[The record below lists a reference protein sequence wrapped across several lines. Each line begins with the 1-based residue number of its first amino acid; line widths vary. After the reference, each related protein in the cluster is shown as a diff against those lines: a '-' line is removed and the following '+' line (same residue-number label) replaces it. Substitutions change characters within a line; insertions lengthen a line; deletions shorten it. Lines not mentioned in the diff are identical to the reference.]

1 MSLARDADTALRI
14 KVLAAAT
21 SYGFALLLA
30 RELGADG
37 FGQVAFF
44 LNAAT
49 LLAVLGGQGMPML
62 LLREVPALSGGQRR
76 AEVALLARTAL
87 RRAVSGAAL
96 AAAVALALMLALP
109 GRGGFG
115 LGVLAA
121 GLALA
126 PLWGAMEALSHLAR
140 AHGMML
146 LALFPREVLWRG
158 LAALAALAWTA
169 AAGPLTPAVVLAALL
184 VIALG
189 LIAGMGAALR
199 GKGAWPHRQCATRGR
214 PDPARGRAARHFW
227 ASSLS
232 NIFLAHADV
241 ITVALL
247 LGPQAAGYY
256 FAANRLAQ
264 LLAFFLT
271 SHNLALAPRFA
282 GLWQGGAHQRA
293 GAELHRATRRSCWQT
308 ALIALPLA
316 ALAPQA
322 LGLFGEGFASAAPA
336 LQLLAAAALLNAATG
351 PADIALNMAGQE
363 QAAMRAGLVSVA
375 FSALALAGGTLA
387 FGLAGTG
394 AAVLLATAL
403 RKGLLWWLA
412 RRRLGLRCDIL
423 AALAPPATAPPRPCP
438 L

>member
-1 MSLARDADTALRI
+1 MSLARDASSALRI

-30 RELGADG
+30 RELGTGG

-62 LLREVPALSGGQRR
+62 LLRDVPALAGLKTEG
-76 AEVALLARTAL
+76 EVALLARSAL
-87 RRAVSGAAL
+87 RRAVAGAAL
-96 AAAVALALMLALP
+96 AGASALALMLALP
-109 GRGGFG
+109 GHGGFSPA
-115 LGVLAA
+115 VLVA
-121 GLALA
+121 GLALV
-126 PLWGAMEALSHLAR
+126 PLWSAMEALSHLAR
-140 AHGMML
+140 ACGMIS
-146 LALFPREVLWRG
+146 LALFPKEVLWRS
-158 LAALAALAWTA
+158 LASLAALAWITM
-169 AAGPLTPAVVLAALL
+169 AGPLTPVVVLMALL

-189 LIAGMGAALR
+189 LVTGMAAALR
-199 GKGAWPHRQCATRGR
+199 IRGAWPGAQPARRGK
-214 PDPARGRAARHFW
+214 PDPARCRTARHFW
-227 ASSLS
+227 AGSLS

-271 SHNLALAPRFA
+271 SCNLALAPRFA
-282 GLWQGGAHQRA
+282 GLWQGGAHRRA
-293 GAELHRATRRSCWQT
+293 EAEIHRATRRSSWQT
-308 ALIALPLA
+308 ALFALPLV

-322 LGLFGEGFASAAPA
+322 LSLFGDGFASAAPA
-336 LQLLAAAALLNAATG
+336 LQLLAGAAVLNAATG

-363 QAAMRAGLVSVA
+363 RAAMRAGLISVA
-375 FSALALAGGTLA
+375 FSTLALAGGTLA

-403 RKGLLWWLA
+403 RKGLSWWLA
-412 RRRLGLRCDIL
+412 HRRLGLRCDIL
-423 AALAPPATAPPRPCP
+423 AALAPSSTVPRPCP